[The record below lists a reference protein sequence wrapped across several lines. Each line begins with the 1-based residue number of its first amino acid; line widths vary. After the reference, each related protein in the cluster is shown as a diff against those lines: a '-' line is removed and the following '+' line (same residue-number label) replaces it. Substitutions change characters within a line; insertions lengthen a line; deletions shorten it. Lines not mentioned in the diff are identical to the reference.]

1 MSTSPMGVDD
11 LGVLLKHTPDWVRA
25 QCRAGR
31 LPHHK
36 IGKRYVFTPED
47 VTEILTAT
55 AVKARPEL
63 PAQPVPRRSGR
74 RLTYTRVGSSA
85 NPLSLDEETR

>member
-1 MSTSPMGVDD
+1 MTSPPMGVDD

-36 IGKRYVFTPED
+36 IGKLYVFTPED
-47 VTEILTAT
+47 VAEILDST
-55 AVKARPEL
+55 AVKTRPE
-63 PAQPVPRRSGR
+63 PRTQPVTRRSGR
-74 RLTYTRVGSSA
+74 RLTYTRIGSSA
-85 NPLSLDEETR
+85 DPVNLDDTR

>member
-1 MSTSPMGVDD
+1 MATAPLGVED

-36 IGKRYVFTPED
+36 IGKLYVFTADD
-47 VTEILTAT
+47 VAEILAAT
-55 AVKARPEL
+55 AVAIRSEDPP
-63 PAQPVPRRSGR
+63 PAAPIRRR
-74 RLTYTRVGSSA
+74 RYPTYSRVGNNVPSK
-85 NPLSLDEETR
+85 P